1 MPVTEAAM
9 DANAPLIDDLDTN
22 GPVDS
27 DEEKDAVM
35 TAIARSCPRPLEQHV
50 FVPVHRK
57 YQLVRMKEMLG
68 NALGGRSLFGAG
80 PSYPSVAAA
89 TSSSSS
95 SAPAVAA
102 VTAESA
108 GEAGGGSAGGD
119 GSTSRR
125 ASFIDSRQTS
135 TTLAMAGS
143 LQRPG
148 SVVHQ
153 LPPGSRKTSL
163 ASAS

>member
-35 TAIARSCPRPLEQHV
+35 AAVARSCPRPLEQHV

-89 TSSSSS
+89 TSLSSS
-95 SAPAVAA
+95 SAPTAAA
-102 VTAESA
+102 VTAESTA
-108 GEAGGGSAGGD
+108 DAGGGSAGGD
-119 GSTSRR
+119 SNTSRR
-125 ASFIDSRQTS
+125 ASFIDSRQNS
-135 TTLAMAGS
+135 VTLALAGS
-143 LQRPG
+143 LQRSG

-163 ASAS
+163 ASAA

>member
-35 TAIARSCPRPLEQHV
+35 AAVARSCPRPLEQHV

-89 TSSSSS
+89 TSLSS
-95 SAPAVAA
+95 SAPTAAA
-102 VTAESA
+102 VTAESTA
-108 GEAGGGSAGGD
+108 DAGGGSAGGD
-119 GSTSRR
+119 SNTSRR
-125 ASFIDSRQTS
+125 ASFIDSRQNS
-135 TTLAMAGS
+135 ASLALAGS
-143 LQRPG
+143 LQRSG

-163 ASAS
+163 ASAA

>member
-1 MPVTEAAM
+1 MLVTEAAM
-9 DANAPLIDDLDTN
+9 DANAPLIDDLDAN

-35 TAIARSCPRPLEQHV
+35 AAVARSCPRPLEQHV

-80 PSYPSVAAA
+80 PSYPSVASA
-89 TSSSSS
+89 TTSSS
-95 SAPAVAA
+95 SAPAATG
-102 VTAESA
+102 VTVETTAD
-108 GEAGGGSAGGD
+108 AGGGGTGGD
-119 GSTSRR
+119 GSASRR
-125 ASFIDSRQTS
+125 ASFVDSRQTS

-153 LPPGSRKTSL
+153 IPPGSRKTSL
-163 ASAS
+163 ASAA

>member
-1 MPVTEAAM
+1 M

-35 TAIARSCPRPLEQHV
+35 AAVARSCPRSLEQHV

-89 TSSSSS
+89 TSLSLS
-95 SAPAVAA
+95 SAPTAAA
-102 VTAESA
+102 VTAESTA
-108 GEAGGGSAGGD
+108 DAGGGSAGGD
-119 GSTSRR
+119 SSVSRR
-125 ASFIDSRQTS
+125 ASFIDNRQTS
-135 TTLAMAGS
+135 ATLALAGS

-163 ASAS
+163 ASAA

>member
-35 TAIARSCPRPLEQHV
+35 TAVARSCPRPLEQHV
-50 FVPVHRK
+50 FVPVHHK

-80 PSYPSVAAA
+80 PSYPSVPAA

-95 SAPAVAA
+95 APAAAA
-102 VTAESA
+102 VTVETTAD
-108 GEAGGGSAGGD
+108 AGGGGTGGD
-119 GSTSRR
+119 GNASRR
-125 ASFIDSRQTS
+125 ASFIDSRQTA
-135 TTLAMAGS
+135 TIAMAGS

-153 LPPGSRKTSL
+153 IPPGSRKTSL
-163 ASAS
+163 ASAA